1 MFKDE
6 HRDKVWNEIRQL
18 DLRSFRDQLSPGLF
32 ADAAKQAGVRLGC
45 SALNLVNLVW
55 LGIAC
60 AWAPRASFA
69 FVLMTTLK
77 LLQDHER
84 FSSTNVAK
92 EQRNAQRRGQ
102 RKGGTRRSKHRPYG
116 KDPVQVTE
124 EAFTQ
129 ARQRMPLAF
138 WAALVTRLAQQFQ
151 LDHGRHVKCHG
162 FRLLAMD
169 GTTLTLPRD
178 PRLLKHYGR
187 PRNASR
193 KQAAPQARMV
203 MLTLPAVR
211 IPLAYTLSPLATTD
225 LQAARQLLGHVRA
238 NDLLLMDRGFFSYG
252 LFWQLQQ
259 REAFFGTRL
268 MQNVKYRK
276 IKRLGS
282 HDSLIEWKP
291 KDSRRQWTDLPA
303 SIPLRLIKYQVAGFR
318 PSAVVTNVL
327 DPKRLSREDWVRLA
341 VDCDGEG
348 TWAPGLYH
356 RRWEIETMFYELKV
370 TLRMKSLRSRTPLSL
385 QYEVAG
391 QVTYY
396 LLVRWL
402 IVRAAEKH
410 GVDPLRLSFT
420 GAVRELEQ
428 MRAALLTSAPAWVTT
443 QLLPRLLD
451 RIASHLVPLRP
462 GRHYERPNDT
472 KPKVRENGNKQLSA
486 KINNRVN
493 TNYRKKKRQRLCKA

>member
-6 HRDKVWNEIRQL
+6 HRNKVWNEIRQL
-18 DLRSFRDQLSPGLF
+18 DLRSFHDQMPPNLF
-32 ADAAKQAGVRLGC
+32 AEAAKQAGVRLGC

-60 AWAPRASFA
+60 AMAPAANFA
-69 FVLMTTLK
+69 FVLTSTLK
-77 LLQDHER
+77 LLEDHER
-84 FSSTNVAK
+84 FLSTNLGK
-92 EQRNAQRRGQ
+92 ERCKARRRG
-102 RKGGTRRSKHRPYG
+102 RKKGHGRRSKHRPYG
-116 KDPVQVTE
+116 NDPTQVTE
-124 EAFTQ
+124 EAFAQ

-138 WAALVTRLAQQFQ
+138 WAALVTLLAQQFQ
-151 LDHGRHVKCHG
+151 VDYGRHVKFRG

-169 GTTLTLPRD
+169 GTALTLPRD
-178 PRLLKHYGR
+178 PRLRKHYGR

-203 MLTLPAVR
+203 MLTLPTVR
-211 IPLAYTLSPLATTD
+211 IPLAYALSPLATTD

-259 REAFFGTRL
+259 RGAFFGTRL
-268 MQNVKYRK
+268 MKNVNYRK
-276 IKRLGS
+276 TKRLGTNEW
-282 HDSLIEWKP
+282 LIEWTP
-291 KDSRRQWTDLPA
+291 KDSRRQWTDLPR
-303 SIPLRLIKYQVAGFR
+303 SMRLRLIKYQVAGFR
-318 PSAVVTNVL
+318 PSAMVTNVL

-341 VDCDGEG
+341 IDCDNKGKL
-348 TWAPGLYH
+348 APGLYH
-356 RRWEIETMFYELKV
+356 RRWEIETTFYELKV
-370 TLRMKSLRSRTPLSL
+370 TLRMKSLRSRTPPSL

-391 QVTYY
+391 HVVHY

-402 IVRAAEKH
+402 MVRAAEKH
-410 GVDPLRLSFT
+410 GLDPLRLSFT

-428 MRAALLTSAPAWVTT
+428 MRGALLTSAPAWVRM

-451 RIASHLVPLRP
+451 RIASHLVPFRP

-472 KPKVRENGNKQLSA
+472 KPKVRGNGNEQRSA
-486 KINNRVN
+486 KISTRIN
-493 TNYRKKKRQRLCKA
+493 TNHRNKIQKCARKT